1 MKTELLSPTPEAL
14 SRAGELLRGGEVVGF
29 PTETVYGLGA
39 NALDAAAVEKIFAA
53 KGRPGDNPL
62 IVHIRAAEELLP
74 LIAGEP
80 GAQARALMEAFWPGP
95 LTLIFPK
102 SERVPPRVTAG
113 LATVAVRMP
122 SHPVARALIEAAGV
136 PIAAPSANRSG
147 RPSPTTAADVL
158 EDMDGRVP
166 LILDGGPCQV
176 GVESTVVDLT
186 GGTPRVLR
194 PGGIT
199 RAQIEEVANA
209 CEIDHAVL
217 HPLGEGERPRS
228 PGMKYKH
235 YAPQGEVTVFRGT
248 RAVENIISRYDT
260 AEDALILA
268 LEGDL
273 PRFGARRCLSL
284 GPDAASM
291 AARLFHALREADRM
305 GAKVI
310 LCEAV
315 EPVGVGLAVMNRLLR
330 AAAFRVVD

>member
-14 SRAGELLRGGEVVGF
+14 SRAGEFLRDGEVVGF

-228 PGMKYKH
+228 PGM
-235 YAPQGEVTVFRGT
+235 
-248 RAVENIISRYDT
+248 
-260 AEDALILA
+260 
-268 LEGDL
+268 
-273 PRFGARRCLSL
+273 
-284 GPDAASM
+284 
-291 AARLFHALREADRM
+291 
-305 GAKVI
+305 
-310 LCEAV
+310 
-315 EPVGVGLAVMNRLLR
+315 
-330 AAAFRVVD
+330 

>member
-1 MKTELLSPTPEAL
+1 
-14 SRAGELLRGGEVVGF
+14 
-29 PTETVYGLGA
+29 
-39 NALDAAAVEKIFAA
+39 
-53 KGRPGDNPL
+53 
-62 IVHIRAAEELLP
+62 
-74 LIAGEP
+74 
-80 GAQARALMEAFWPGP
+80 
-95 LTLIFPK
+95 
-102 SERVPPRVTAG
+102 
-113 LATVAVRMP
+113 
-122 SHPVARALIEAAGV
+122 
-136 PIAAPSANRSG
+136 
-147 RPSPTTAADVL
+147 
-158 EDMDGRVP
+158 MDGRVP

-199 RAQIEEVANA
+199 RAQIEAVANA

-235 YAPQGEVTVFRGT
+235 YAPQGEVTVFRGE
-248 RAVENIISRYDT
+248 RAVENIISRYD
-260 AEDALILA
+260 ASEDALILA

-284 GPDAASM
+284 GADAASM

-315 EPVGVGLAVMNRLLR
+315 EPEGVGLAVMNRLLR
-330 AAAFRVVD
+330 AAAFRVVE